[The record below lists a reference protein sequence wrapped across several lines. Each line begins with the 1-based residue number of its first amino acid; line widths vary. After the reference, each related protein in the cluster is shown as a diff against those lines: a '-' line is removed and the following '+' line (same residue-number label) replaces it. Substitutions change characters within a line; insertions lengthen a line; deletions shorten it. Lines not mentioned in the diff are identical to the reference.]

1 MYLHSE
7 SKYDAIVKNS
17 IKGKKVKS
25 FKRFLLG
32 YYLYKNKTNMLLLL
46 LKKIPVI
53 QFELPNR
60 NDNIFGA
67 FSLYNSEYPIL
78 SPMAGNVVIECSYIR
93 KQISSFMI
101 SIFLAYNVYLYF
113 SYGVV

>member
-32 YYLYKNKTNMLLLL
+32 YYHLYNKYVVAAF
-46 LKKIPVI
+46 KKIPVI

-60 NDNIFGA
+60 NKSIFGA
-67 FSLYNSEYPIL
+67 FSLYKSEYPIL
-78 SPMAGNVVIECSYIR
+78 
-93 KQISSFMI
+93 
-101 SIFLAYNVYLYF
+101 F
-113 SYGVV
+113 SNGSKCCYRMQLHTETN